1 MTWHRQPLVSLVT
14 EPVQEPLTM
23 AEAKVFLRVDGTADD
38 ALIGMLI
45 TAARQWVETYTRRA
59 LITQTWD
66 CRFEGFPQMTRP
78 LVIPKAPLVSVS
90 SITYTDENSVEQ
102 TWAAGNYSVRTFS
115 GPTAGR
121 GVIRVTPDTDY
132 PATLLEADY
141 PVTVRVVCGY
151 GAGSAAV
158 PSGIRSAIA
167 LLLGDLYSQR
177 QETVIGTSSSKIQ
190 TTLEKLLGPYRL
202 QEAQ

>member
-14 EPVQEPLTM
+14 EPVQEPLTL
-23 AEAKVFLRVDGTADD
+23 AEAKVFLRVDGTSDD

-66 CRFEGFPQMTRP
+66 CRFWDFPQIGQS
-78 LVIPKAPLVSVS
+78 LVIPKAPLASVT

-102 TWAAGNYSVRTFS
+102 TWASSNYAVQVLA

-121 GVIRVTPDTDY
+121 GSIRTTPATSY
-132 PATLLEADY
+132 PATLTDSEW

-151 GAGSAAV
+151 GASQASV
-158 PSGIRSAIA
+158 PSGIRSAVA
-167 LLLGDLYSQR
+167 LLLGDLYTQR
-177 QETVIGTSSSKIQ
+177 QETVVGVSSSKIQ

-202 QEAQ
+202 PEAH

>member
-1 MTWHRQPLVSLVT
+1 MTWHRQPLVSLVS
-14 EPVQEPLTM
+14 EPVQEPLTL
-23 AEAKVFLRVDGTADD
+23 AEAKVFLRVDGTSDD

-66 CRFEGFPQMTRP
+66 CRFSDFPQNRQA
-78 LVIPKAPLVSVS
+78 LVIPKAPLVSVT
-90 SITYTDENSVEQ
+90 SITYTDENGVEQ
-102 TWAAGNYSVRTFS
+102 TWAASNYAVQTLV

-121 GVIRVTPDTDY
+121 SLIRTTPTTSY
-132 PATLLEADY
+132 PTTLAESDV

-151 GAGSAAV
+151 GANPASV
-158 PSGIRSAIA
+158 PSGIRLAVA
-167 LLLGDLYSQR
+167 RLLGDLYTQR
-177 QETVIGTSSSKIQ
+177 QETIVGSVSSKTQ

-202 QEAQ
+202 PEAQ